1 MAVAFLGAPD
11 YIIEIVLDVA
21 RMNCDESPLVV
32 GLETIEIY
40 RGLMAGLGEC
50 MTNALEGIRVLDLSR
65 MLPGPY
71 CSMMLGDLGAEVIKV
86 EEPKIGDPTRHTR
99 PLVDGKSA
107 AFAQVN
113 RNKKSIAI
121 DLKKPEGRDLFLKL
135 ASTADCILE
144 QFRPGVVDRLGVGY
158 QTVSEINPRIVYCSL
173 TGFGQDGPHRDRSG
187 HDLNYLALSGVL
199 GLTTDERGKPVIP
212 GVQVADLAG
221 GMIAGFAILAALLAR
236 ERTGRGQYVDV
247 SMFDVMVSM
256 LPVPAA
262 HHFAG
267 KTMPVGGKYV
277 LSGAYPFYNVYET
290 LDGTFMTLGALEPK
304 FWANFCRAIGREELI
319 ARQFDEGDRRSD
331 LFKEVATIFKSRTQ
345 SDWTELMR
353 DADCCC
359 EPVLSMTEAFSHAQT
374 RERELIRE
382 TGRDTASVTDQLG
395 FSYKLSDT
403 PPRETRPAPAL
414 GDSTAELLDEL
425 RIGDEERARLRDSG
439 VIVIHE

>member
-1 MAVAFLGAPD
+1 MQQ
-11 YIIEIVLDVA
+11 
-21 RMNCDESPLVV
+21 
-32 GLETIEIY
+32 
-40 RGLMAGLGEC
+40 
-50 MTNALEGIRVLDLSR
+50 ALKGIRVLDLSR

-99 PLVDGKSA
+99 PLVDGQSA

-121 DLKKPEGRDLFLKL
+121 DLKQPAGRELFLKL
-135 ASTADCILE
+135 AATADCILE

-158 QTVSEINPRIVYCSL
+158 NKVAEINPRIVYCSL

-199 GLTTDERGKPVIP
+199 GLTTDEKGKPVIP
-212 GVQVADLAG
+212 GVQIADLAG

-247 SMFDVMVSM
+247 SMFDVVVSM
-256 LPVPAA
+256 LPIPAA

-267 KTMPVGGKYV
+267 RTIAVGGKYV

-290 LDGTFMTLGALEPK
+290 SDGKYMTLGALEPK
-304 FWANFCRAIGREELI
+304 FWANFCRAVGREELI
-319 ARQFDEGDRRSD
+319 ARQFDEGERRDD
-331 LFKEVATIFKSRTQ
+331 LFKEVASIFNSRSQ
-345 SDWTELMR
+345 ADWTELMR

-359 EPVLSMTEAFSHAQT
+359 EPVLSLTEAFAHEQT
-374 RERELIRE
+374 RARELIRE
-382 TGRDTASVTDQLG
+382 VGRDTSSVTDQLG
-395 FSYKLSDT
+395 FSYKLSET

-414 GDSTAELLDEL
+414 GENTIALLDEL
-425 RIGDEERARLRDSG
+425 RIGEDERVRLRDSG
-439 VIVIHE
+439 VVVIPDSPSARQ

>member
-1 MAVAFLGAPD
+1 MPQA
-11 YIIEIVLDVA
+11 LD
-21 RMNCDESPLVV
+21 
-32 GLETIEIY
+32 
-40 RGLMAGLGEC
+40 
-50 MTNALEGIRVLDLSR
+50 GIRVLDLSR

-71 CSMMLGDLGAEVIKV
+71 CSMMLGDLGAEVIKI

-121 DLKKPEGRDLFLKL
+121 DLKKPEGRNLFLKL

-158 QTVSEINPRIVYCSL
+158 KTVSEINPRAVYCSL

-199 GLTTDERGKPVIP
+199 GLTTDQRGKPVIP
-212 GVQVADLAG
+212 GVQLADLAG

-267 KTMPVGGKYV
+267 KTIPVGGKYV

-290 LDGTFMTLGALEPK
+290 SDGKYMTLGALEPK
-304 FWANFCRAIGREELI
+304 FWANFCLKVGREDLI
-319 ARQFDEGDRRSD
+319 ARQFDESEHRDD
-331 LFKEVATIFKSRTQ
+331 LFQQVRTIFESRSQ
-345 SDWTELMR
+345 SEWIELMR
-353 DADCCC
+353 EADCCC

-374 RERELIRE
+374 RARELIRE
-382 TGRDTASVTDQLG
+382 TGRDTSSVTDQLG

-414 GDSTAELLDEL
+414 GENTDELLAAIGISNDEL
-425 RIGDEERARLRDSG
+425 IRLKEAG
-439 VIVIHE
+439 VIVIRE

>member
-1 MAVAFLGAPD
+1 MQQ
-11 YIIEIVLDVA
+11 
-21 RMNCDESPLVV
+21 
-32 GLETIEIY
+32 
-40 RGLMAGLGEC
+40 
-50 MTNALEGIRVLDLSR
+50 ALKGIRVLDLSR

-99 PLVDGKSA
+99 PLVDGQSA

-121 DLKKPEGRDLFLKL
+121 DLKQPAGRELFLKL
-135 ASTADCILE
+135 AATADCILE

-158 QTVSEINPRIVYCSL
+158 NKVAEINPRIVYCSL

-199 GLTTDERGKPVIP
+199 GLTTDEKGKPVIP
-212 GVQVADLAG
+212 GVQIADLAG

-256 LPVPAA
+256 LPIPAA

-267 KTMPVGGKYV
+267 RTIAVGGKYV

-290 LDGTFMTLGALEPK
+290 SDGKYMTLGALEPK
-304 FWANFCRAIGREELI
+304 FWANFCRAVGREELI
-319 ARQFDEGDRRSD
+319 ARQFDEGERRDD
-331 LFKEVATIFKSRTQ
+331 LFKEVASIFNSRSQ
-345 SDWTELMR
+345 ADWTELMR

-359 EPVLSMTEAFSHAQT
+359 EPVLSLTEAFAHEQT
-374 RERELIRE
+374 RARELIRE
-382 TGRDTASVTDQLG
+382 VGRNTSSVTDQLG
-395 FSYKLSDT
+395 FSYKLSET

-414 GDSTAELLDEL
+414 GENTIALLDEL
-425 RIGDEERARLRDSG
+425 RIGEDERVRLRDSG
-439 VIVIHE
+439 VIVIPDSPSARQ